1 MQNLQQ
7 PVPMRIN
14 AAIPHADLFDGRL
27 DTLTV
32 DEAIA
37 AWPSTAPVFNA
48 YGLDLRRG
56 RRATLRRAA
65 SEAGM
70 SAERLVAELCDR
82 LPGDLERPVGT
93 R

>member
-1 MQNLQQ
+1 
-7 PVPMRIN
+7 MRTN
-14 AAIPHADLFDGRL
+14 ADIPHADLFEGRL

-48 YGLDLRRG
+48 YGLDLRRE

-65 SEAGM
+65 REAGM

-82 LPGDLERPVGT
+82 LPDELQPPTGVR
-93 R
+93 